1 MARVVPFIALE
12 TATVLSGTA
21 NGITMVA
28 FPWLVLEVTG
38 DATAAAV
45 IAAVTGIPLLLSL
58 LFSGVVVD
66 MVGRAPVS
74 VVSDVLSLLSVSL
87 VPILSA
93 TVGFDFGLLLLVA
106 ALGAVFD
113 PAGITARE
121 SMLKEAAEEAGLP
134 LERANGIHEA
144 AYGLAFLLGPGI
156 GGLMIAGIGVTTS
169 FWVTAAAFGLSAL
182 VVLVIRIPGAGRPPA
197 HARPRGFWTSTKE
210 GFVFLWGDRVL
221 RVVAFL
227 SAALVAL
234 WLPIE
239 GVVLPYHYNALD
251 EPGQLGL
258 LVTTMSAGGAI
269 GALLYTA
276 VGPRLPRRAV
286 FGIGLVGTA
295 IPVMGMAILPPYPAM
310 LAFGF
315 ATGFFYGPVNP
326 IVNVAMQER
335 TPDALRGRVVGAI
348 GAAAYAAGPIGYI
361 VAGPLLE
368 AVGVRTTL
376 LILGGALMA
385 VCVVGAA
392 LPVLRGLDDPPR
404 EGGEPRPDPETLSP
418 DRRLADAREIAKGPE
433 V

>member
-1 MARVVPFIALE
+1 MRRVVPFIALE

-45 IAAVTGIPLLLSL
+45 IAAVTGIPLLLST

-93 TVGFDFGLLLLVA
+93 TVGFDFALLLLVA

-121 SMLKEAAEEAGLP
+121 AMLPEAAAAARLP

-144 AYGLAFLLGPGI
+144 AYGLAFLLGPGV
-156 GGLMIAGIGVTTS
+156 GGLMIAGIGVTDA

-182 VVLVIRIPGAGRPPA
+182 VVLLVRIPGAGRPPA
-197 HARPRGFWTSTKE
+197 HARPRGFWTSTRE

-221 RVVAFL
+221 RVVAL
-227 SAALVAL
+227 MSAGLVAL

-258 LVTTMSAGGAI
+258 LITVMSAGGAI

-276 VGPRLPRRAV
+276 IGTRVRRRTTFIV
-286 FGIGLVGTA
+286 GLVGTA
-295 IPVMGMAILPPYPAM
+295 VPVMGMALLPPYPAM
-310 LAFGF
+310 LAFAL
-315 ATGFFYGPVNP
+315 ATGLFYGPVNP
-326 IVNVAMQER
+326 VVNVAMQER
-335 TPDALRGRVVGAI
+335 TPVALRGRVVGAI
-348 GAAAYAAGPIGYI
+348 GAAAYAAGPIGFLI
-361 VAGPLLE
+361 AGPLLE
-368 AVGVRTTL
+368 GLGVRGTL
-376 LILGGALMA
+376 IVLGGALTV
-385 VCVVGAA
+385 VCVVGA
-392 LPVLRGLDDPPR
+392 LHPVLRGLDDPPLVQA
-404 EGGEPRPDPETLSP
+404 GAHPDPETLSP
-418 DRRLADAREIAKGPE
+418 DRRL
-433 V
+433 